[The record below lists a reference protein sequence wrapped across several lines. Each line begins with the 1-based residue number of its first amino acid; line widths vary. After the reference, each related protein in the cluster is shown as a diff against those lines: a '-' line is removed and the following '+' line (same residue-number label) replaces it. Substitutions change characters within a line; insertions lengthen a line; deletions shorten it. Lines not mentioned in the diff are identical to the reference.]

1 MKSELCYP
9 SQDPHYSDS
18 IQMILNYLL
27 ITWLI
32 QEACSSIASR
42 KFKETYQKKKKKK
55 DLLWVPERKKHSGT
69 RSSYKNHKVILLSFA
84 LKGKHSCAA

>member
-55 DLLWVPERKKHSGT
+55 T
-69 RSSYKNHKVILLSFA
+69 SFGF
-84 LKGKHSCAA
+84 LKGKNIQVQGPLIKTIKLFYCPLP